1 MRHRVLFSLAPV
13 DDQASDWPEE
23 YLDGVAGVISCVG
36 SFGGHDF
43 MRKVCGEA
51 NVRVF
56 DEAKR
61 MGVARAVFISAHD
74 YGPPLRDLL
83 KGYFDGKL
91 MAEEALF
98 RNFSGGTG
106 TSVRPGMVHG
116 TRYVAG
122 SLPVPL
128 SAVGKPLELVLGNQV
143 VRAAVEGTI
152 VPGALQRLLVPAVSA
167 DAVAQA
173 SVDALMGPIPAEF
186 EDDAGNHRRVLGV
199 WDILSHRDR

>member
-61 MGVARAVFISAHD
+61 RGVARAVFISAHD

-83 KGYFDGKL
+83 KKNGVSPEGLEK
-91 MAEEALF
+91 
-98 RNFSGGTG
+98 
-106 TSVRPGMVHG
+106 VRFVS
-116 TRYVAG
+116 
-122 SLPVPL
+122 SLKFV
-128 SAVGKPLELVLGNQV
+128 
-143 VRAAVEGTI
+143 
-152 VPGALQRLLVPAVSA
+152 
-167 DAVAQA
+167 
-173 SVDALMGPIPAEF
+173 
-186 EDDAGNHRRVLGV
+186 
-199 WDILSHRDR
+199 